1 MATKKTDLAS
11 RISQIRDKF
20 CDGENKEF
28 ARKLDM
34 KVENTSSYCK
44 GHINAG
50 LKPIEKILQTFPQ
63 VNARWL
69 VTGEGEMLLPD
80 PMPSS
85 EAIVKNAPDEAKEN
99 YNNECL
105 PNYIYD
111 RFLSLIENQNK
122 SIESRDK
129 QIDRLISLLEMNYN
143 KGANSI
149 N

>member
-1 MATKKTDLAS
+1 MAIKKTDLAS

-34 KVENTSSYCK
+34 KVENTSSYCN

-85 EAIVKNAPDEAKEN
+85 EAITRNAPDEAKEN
-99 YNNECL
+99 NNNESL
-105 PNYIYD
+105 LNNIYD
-111 RFLSLIENQNK
+111 RFLSLLESQNKQIEN
-122 SIESRDK
+122 RDR
-129 QIDRLISLLEMNYN
+129 QMDRLITLLESRST
-143 KGANSI
+143 GVSSE
-149 N
+149 